1 MYTTLF
7 AFGDSLSDA
16 GNDYYIDGGTDP
28 VSPYY
33 EGHFSNGLTWVE
45 DLSNMLGL
53 GTLTPSL
60 KGGHDFAFGG
70 AETGP
75 TAIEGVNP
83 GDLLEQV
90 AQYALKYP
98 QYQGA
103 LYTLD
108 IGGNDIIKALDE
120 YRAGHISASEVG
132 TVVAQAEANT
142 VEAVETLFAL
152 GARNLLFFEV
162 PDLGLTPHF
171 LAEGT
176 AWQNLASGLAESF
189 DQTVLSD
196 LVPLERSGLKV
207 YDLPTYSLLD
217 TAVNNPSAFASYG
230 VTFTNVTDPAWT
242 GNFTSSSS
250 GSLAADANNYLFFD
264 SVHPTAQAHQ
274 LIADLAYQEL
284 TLYSNTNI
292 VEAIYIGYFGRAADP
307 SGDAYW
313 LNEFNSG
320 GISEAGMAASFS
332 VQPEATTQ
340 YPFLANPSGATVA
353 QIDAFIGSVYQD
365 LFDRAPDSGGLT
377 YWQSQLESNLGNPQ
391 AVGQFI
397 VNVISGAQGSDQ
409 TTLMNKITLADYYTQ
424 QLSNA
429 DIPYTS
435 SAAAL
440 AHSSVASVTSDP
452 STVTSAEASINQWI
466 STVGVSMHG
475 AIAHIG

>member
-45 DLSNMLGL
+45 DLSSMLGL

-60 KGGHDFAFGG
+60 EGGHDFAFGG

-108 IGGNDIIKALDE
+108 IGGNDIDKALDE
-120 YRAGHISASEVG
+120 YRAGQISVNEVG

-176 AWQNLASGLAESF
+176 AWQNLASGLAASF

-196 LVPLERSGLKV
+196 LVPLERLGLKV

-242 GNFTSSSS
+242 GNFTSSTS
-250 GSLAADANNYLFFD
+250 GSLAADPNSYLFFD
-264 SVHPTAQAHQ
+264 SVHPTAAAHQ
-274 LIADLAYQEL
+274 LTADLAYQEL
-284 TLYSNTNI
+284 NLYSNTNI
-292 VEAIYIGYFGRAADP
+292 VEAMYIGYFGRAADP
-307 SGDAYW
+307 SGDSYW
-313 LNEFNSG
+313 LSEFNSG
-320 GISEAGMAASFS
+320 AISEAGMAASFS

-365 LFDRAPDSGGLT
+365 LFDRAPDSSGLS
-377 YWQSQLESNLGNPQ
+377 YWQNQLESNLGNPQ

-397 VNVISGAQGSDQ
+397 VNVISGAQSGDQ
-409 TTLMNKITLADYYTQ
+409 TTLLNKVTVANYFTQ
-424 QLSNA
+424 HLGNA

-440 AHSSVASVTSDP
+440 AHSSVASVTSDF
-452 STVTSAEASINQWI
+452 STITSAEASINQWI
-466 STVGVSMHG
+466 STVGVSMHS
-475 AIAHIG
+475 ASAHIG